1 MAKSN
6 GKPERCRQCTLILG
20 QINQFCGFMHGEQD
34 YYVLDCEGCG
44 KTIVDRT
51 GRCCAANCSEN
62 HGGRWHLTFAK
73 KDVLLKVYDPK
84 TGQSLVDKNGP
95 G

>member
-1 MAKSN
+1 MSELCGTCATATK
-6 GKPERCRQCTLILG
+6 K
-20 QINQFCGFMHGEQD
+20 INQYCGFMHGEYE
-34 YYVLDCEGCG
+34 YYVLDCAGCG
-44 KTIVDRT
+44 KTIVDRH

-84 TGQSLVDKNGP
+84 TGQSLVDKDGP

>member
-1 MAKSN
+1 MVK
-6 GKPERCRQCTLILG
+6 ERIEYCGQCAGTTG
-20 QINQFCGFMHGEQD
+20 NINKFCGFMHGKHE

-44 KTIVDRT
+44 KTIVDRA
-51 GRCCAANCSEN
+51 GRCCATNCSEN

-84 TGQSLVDKNGP
+84 TDQSLIGKDEKD
-95 G
+95 

>member
-1 MAKSN
+1 MK
-6 GKPERCRQCTLILG
+6 EVCRQCLKIIG
-20 QINQFCGFMHGEQD
+20 QIHQFCGFMQGEQD

-44 KTIVDRT
+44 KTIVDRA
-51 GRCCAANCSEN
+51 GRCCASNCSEN

-73 KDVLLKVYDPK
+73 KDVLLKVFDPK

-95 G
+95 D